1 MRRSLLL
8 TGLGVLVVALHGLLH
23 GWSSGRWSG
32 PAEIQVSAARLQQLP
47 LRIGDWQ
54 GEDLHLDPKRQ
65 ALAGIQGYVMR
76 RYVHRRLG
84 TALSL
89 LIVCGRHGPISVHT
103 PDVCYRG
110 AGFEMQTPEVR
121 QSVGAGQA
129 EFWRGDFR
137 RHGESADQ
145 LRIFWAWNDG
155 RGWRAPDRP
164 RFAFGGAPVLFK
176 LYVVQ
181 EVVTGGAGAASEAA
195 DFLGALLP
203 VLDQVLLTR

>member
-8 TGLGVLVVALHGLLH
+8 SGLGVLVVALHGLLH
-23 GWSSGRWSG
+23 GWFSGRWSDT
-32 PAEIQVSAARLQQLP
+32 AEIQVSAARLQQLP

-54 GEDLHLDPKRQ
+54 GEDLQLDPKRQ
-65 ALAGIQGYVMR
+65 ALAGIQGHVLR

-84 TALSL
+84 TSLSL

-110 AGFEMQTPEVR
+110 AGFEMQTPAVR
-121 QSVGAGQA
+121 HTIPGAGQA

-137 RHGESADQ
+137 RHGDTVDQ

-181 EVVTGGAGAASEAA
+181 ESSAVGGAE
-195 DFLGALLP
+195 FLSTLLP
-203 VLDQVLLTR
+203 VLDEVLFPR